1 MIQLIAVSVTL
12 AMNYFINQKPM
23 YARYLIAV
31 ISLIV
36 IYAPARAL
44 ISVLIALRLT
54 IWLIMDKIAIKS
66 FAKILNT
73 MIRVF
78 RLVSVHLGRFYQIAS
93 VLVVL

>member
-54 IWLIMDKIAIKS
+54 
-66 FAKILNT
+66 T
-73 MIRVF
+73 
-78 RLVSVHLGRFYQIAS
+78 
-93 VLVVL
+93 